1 MTELDAIEELKQLFR
16 TEIGLDADENPADFS
31 GWLFLKRQK
40 SMMAVIEDLAARNQ
54 ERPFLVK
61 HVKSILNHLL

>member
-1 MTELDAIEELKQLFR
+1 MTKLDAIEELKQLFR

-40 SMMAVIEDLAARNQ
+40 SMMAVIEDLGVTLHFSSGCTGSCWPAAW
-54 ERPFLVK
+54 
-61 HVKSILNHLL
+61 H